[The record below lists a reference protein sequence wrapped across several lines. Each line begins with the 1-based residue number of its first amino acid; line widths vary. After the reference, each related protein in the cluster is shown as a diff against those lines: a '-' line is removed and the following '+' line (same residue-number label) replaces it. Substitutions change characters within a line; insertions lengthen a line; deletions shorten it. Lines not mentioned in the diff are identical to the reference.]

1 MNEVERVPFNLYYT
15 HKHSK
20 GAVYGIFHV
29 IYKKIFTIH
38 IKTIV
43 FFTGTDYDVFYIFVF
58 CTNRQR
64 IRFLKL

>member
-20 GAVYGIFHV
+20 GAVYGFFYI

-38 IKTIV
+38 TKTIV
-43 FFTGTDYDVFYIFVF
+43 FSSGTDYDVFY
-58 CTNRQR
+58 
-64 IRFLKL
+64 L